1 MISIALAAY
10 NGSKYIR
17 EQLDSI
23 LNQTYQD
30 FELIISDDCSTDDTW
45 QILEEY
51 ASKDNRIRIFE
62 NETNL
67 GFKNNFEKAISLCN
81 GEYIALSDQDDIWC
95 QNHLELLLNKIG
107 DKMIACGDALL
118 VNADGISMG
127 FTLSWQEAFDYVPD
141 DDLQK
146 AYSIMYFR
154 SPLQGASMLIKKE
167 FLEIALPIPEQMEY
181 HDAWFTYLGCFY
193 GGINFFREII
203 SYYRR
208 HNANVTGNKI
218 ERRKKFKTFLRHIR
232 TVCHQNKGYAS
243 SKILERVNSLTI
255 QQCKFLNDI
264 IRRHN
269 RKKTFFGR
277 VCNAFFELFHY
288 KLIYSC
294 DRKHWL

>member
-1 MISIALAAY
+1 MISIALASY

-23 LNQTYQD
+23 LAQTYQD
-30 FELIISDDCSTDDTW
+30 FELIISDDCSTDGTW

-193 GGINFFREII
+193 GGINFFREINPYQPFQKKGFYILKIRGIKMYSFYIHYIPKRIGRKI
-203 SYYRR
+203 SRGKNNIIIF
-208 HNANVTGNKI
+208 HHFHFI
-218 ERRKKFKTFLRHIR
+218 LTFFVKH
-232 TVCHQNKGYAS
+232 
-243 SKILERVNSLTI
+243 
-255 QQCKFLNDI
+255 NDI
-264 IRRHN
+264 IA
-269 RKKTFFGR
+269 KKTKAKVLPG
-277 VCNAFFELFHY
+277 AE
-288 KLIYSC
+288 
-294 DRKHWL
+294 